1 MVDLITTPHLK
12 FRDLI
17 LLSVRSIDE
26 VLKEFFLGSKL
37 VGVQITMYQCSFE
50 YLQKRLRLQV

>member
-37 VGVQITMYQCSFE
+37 VGVQITM
-50 YLQKRLRLQV
+50 